1 MHFLIA
7 NKYRFLHFYIATYLH
22 LKRLRMNLQ
31 DFIKEQ
37 RDKAAQE
44 GKGDPQIEIF
54 YNQLV
59 DGLKEK
65 IADAPFQTSFS
76 HSICLEPGHG
86 LEQDYIE
93 RELARLAVKN
103 EENIKFYITL
113 NDSNLRFYIAATCE
127 G

>member
-1 MHFLIA
+1 
-7 NKYRFLHFYIATYLH
+7 
-22 LKRLRMNLQ
+22 MNLQ

-59 DGLKEK
+59 NGLKEK

-76 HSICLEPGHG
+76 HSITLEPGHG
-86 LEQDYIE
+86 LEHTYIE
-93 RELARLAVKN
+93 RELARLTVKN
-103 EENIKFYITL
+103 KENIKFYVTL
-113 NDSNLRFYIAATCE
+113 NDHTLRFHISASCE